1 MAGLTKAACGH
12 SEVLHGKTRTR
23 FSPQTRKPQRFSF
36 LQNGLSEEKQRL
48 QSFEDLP
55 ISGEI
60 IHSLRELGFQQM
72 FPIQAAA
79 IGPLLE
85 GRDVIG
91 QAKTG
96 TGKTAAFG
104 VPMIQKIDRKE
115 DSVQGLVLAPT
126 RELALQLTSDLNEYG
141 KYLSVR
147 TLAVYGG
154 QPIYAQMQ
162 ALQDTVHIVVGTPG
176 RVIDHLCRGTL
187 LFDRV
192 RTVVLDEADRMLDM
206 GFRDDIEF
214 ILQRTPSDRQTS
226 MFSATMPK
234 EIQDLASQHMY
245 NPEKI
250 LVSKDEI
257 AVEQI
262 EQLYRLVNPERK
274 FQALCDTIAEGS
286 VQRAL
291 IFCSTKYGADQLG
304 RRLGRIRRDVAVI
317 HGDLTQPQ
325 RELALENFRRG
336 RVRFL
341 VATDIAS
348 RGLDID
354 GISHVINYDVPNDP
368 LSYFHR
374 IGRTG
379 RAGAT
384 GIAVTLVS
392 RREITTLRRIQSLTN
407 TRMHELNAGSS
418 PSFAKEPLP
427 ALQHPSRVPNGL

>member
-1 MAGLTKAACGH
+1 
-12 SEVLHGKTRTR
+12 
-23 FSPQTRKPQRFSF
+23 
-36 LQNGLSEEKQRL
+36 
-48 QSFEDLP
+48 
-55 ISGEI
+55 
-60 IHSLRELGFQQM
+60 M

-104 VPMIQKIDRKE
+104 VPMIQKINRNQ
-115 DSVQGLVLAPT
+115 DSVQALVIVPT
-126 RELALQLTSDLNEYG
+126 RELAIQVASDLNEYG

-154 QPIYAQMQ
+154 QPIYSQMQ
-162 ALQDTVHIVVGTPG
+162 ALQGTVHIVVGTPG

-187 LFDRV
+187 VFDDV
-192 RTVVLDEADRMLDM
+192 RMVVLDEGDRMLDM
-206 GFRDDIEF
+206 GFRDDIEN
-214 ILQRTPSDRQTS
+214 ILKRTPSDRQTA
-226 MFSATMPK
+226 MFSATMPE
-234 EIQDLASQHMY
+234 EILDMASRHMY
-245 NPEKI
+245 APERI

-257 AVEQI
+257 AVEEI
-262 EQLYRLVNPERK
+262 EQLYRLVHPERK
-274 FQALCDTIAEGS
+274 FQALCNVLAEGA
-286 VQRAL
+286 VKRAL

-304 RRLGRIRRDVAVI
+304 RRLRQIRRDVAVI

-325 RELALENFRRG
+325 RERALEDFRRG

-341 VATDIAS
+341 VATDVAS
-348 RGLDID
+348 RGLDIE

-368 LSYFHR
+368 VNYFHR

-379 RAGAT
+379 RAGAS

-392 RREITTLRRIQSLTN
+392 RREMATLKTIQSMTN
-407 TRMHELNAGSS
+407 TRMRELKEPSS
-418 PSFAKEPLP
+418 PSFSSSKERPPL
-427 ALQHPSRVPNGL
+427 LQYPSHGPGRV